1 MYLPAHFEENRTAV
15 LHALMRAH
23 PLATLVTL
31 CDPGLEANHVP
42 VETLAEPPPYGLIR
56 GHVARA
62 NPVWREYR
70 HDSKALAIF
79 QGPQAYIS
87 PNFYPSKRETGEVV
101 PTWNYAVVHAR
112 GTLRFVQDTAW
123 LRAFVARLTS
133 EHEKS
138 HEAPWRIEDAP
149 PPYLEK
155 MLSLIVGF
163 EFSIESLTGKWKL
176 SQNQSAANRQ
186 GVVEGLRA
194 AAGPVSPEIAGMVSS
209 LDEERRHKP
218 AV

>member
-15 LHALMRAH
+15 LHALMRAR

-31 CDPGLEANHVP
+31 CDSGVEANHIP
-42 VETLAEPPPYGLIR
+42 VETLAEPPPHGLIR

-70 HDSKALAIF
+70 PESKALAIF

-123 LRAFVARLTS
+123 LRAFVARLTL
-133 EHEKS
+133 EHENS
-138 HEAPWRIEDAP
+138 HAAPWRIEDAP
-149 PPYLEK
+149 PPYIEK

-163 EFSIESLTGKWKL
+163 EFSIECLTGKWKL
-176 SQNQSAANRQ
+176 GQNQPAANRL

-194 AAGPVSPEIAGMVSS
+194 AGQPDSSEIAGMVSS
-209 LDEERRHKP
+209 LEEARRDKP
-218 AV
+218 AG